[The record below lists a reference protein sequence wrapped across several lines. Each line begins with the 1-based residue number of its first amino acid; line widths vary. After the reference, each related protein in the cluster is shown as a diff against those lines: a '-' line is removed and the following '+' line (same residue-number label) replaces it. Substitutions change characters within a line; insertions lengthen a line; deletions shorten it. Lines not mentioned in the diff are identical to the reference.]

1 MIAGNRNQTLN
12 TDSLCLCG
20 STKSRND
27 CCGPYLDGTEKPK
40 TAEALMRSRFCAFAS
55 ENVDYL
61 LNSWDLKTRP
71 KTLDLSKDQSQ
82 WQRLEILNTKKGSSK
97 DKKGLVEFKA
107 YFLLDNKEHYMH
119 EISRF
124 QKTANSW
131 FYLDGSA
138 KAISHTETKKQ
149 DTNAPSKNSPC
160 PCGSGKKYKR
170 CCGA

>member
-1 MIAGNRNQTLN
+1 
-12 TDSLCLCG
+12 
-20 STKSRND
+20 
-27 CCGPYLDGTEKPK
+27 
-40 TAEALMRSRFCAFAS
+40 S

-131 FYLDGSA
+131 FYLDGAA
-138 KAISHTETKKQ
+138 KAISHTEVKKQ
-149 DTNAPSKNSPC
+149 DPNVPSKNSPC